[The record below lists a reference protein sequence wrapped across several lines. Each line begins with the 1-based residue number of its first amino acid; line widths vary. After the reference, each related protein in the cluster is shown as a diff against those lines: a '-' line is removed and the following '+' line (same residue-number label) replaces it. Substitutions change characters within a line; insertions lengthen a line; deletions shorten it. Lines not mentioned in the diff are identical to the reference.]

1 MAQLVQEKNLFVKL
15 TFSLLVS
22 SLVSSQTLTLAPTKM
37 LTSPW
42 IFSPWGRKTA
52 MPRRRIGRSTT
63 MSSWKAGCLATIILT
78 FVFQVGK
85 NWLPSSKYFHFCLC
99 KVIRTTWSLK
109 LLLSEVCEENL
120 DTSLWWF
127 PCGWETPRNEIT
139 GKQEEEEETFS
150 AFAASKDP
158 SLKAWGR
165 LSSMMV
171 NASLKLSVVVSLR
184 KTLDKRLGNYLGLS
198 PPWSV
203 TFGLQLI
210 LPLRR
215 RLWMISAHCW
225 QTKPALLTLTGSP
238 SSPRIFSNTSAGKSL
253 RQAIPN

>member
-1 MAQLVQEKNLFVKL
+1 MAELVQEKNLFVKL

-78 FVFQVGK
+78 FVFRVGK

-127 PCGWETPRNEIT
+127 PCGWETPRNENT
-139 GKQEEEEETFS
+139 GKQIEEKNLFCFCSEQRSLLESMRPTLLNDGECLIE
-150 AFAASKDP
+150 AFCCGQSP
-158 SLKAWGR
+158 QNLGQEAW
-165 LSSMMV
+165 
-171 NASLKLSVVVSLR
+171 KLFRSF
-184 KTLDKRLGNYLGLS
+184 T
-198 PPWSV
+198 

-253 RQAIPN
+253 MQAIPN